1 MKRSASHVEIEPEP
15 EGEVEVKRK
24 VVSLKTFQKW
34 RTEMDRDLK
43 TISWLSSSEAIE
55 NGKKIVKE
63 LKCSVCAKFRIQ
75 IMSRRN
81 FSDYW
86 ITGASSIRTSNIR
99 DHAKSDQHLHAMS
112 LFQRERFASNGPS
125 SSTAAAPIFVALTT
139 LQDDERAR
147 LRKKMDVAY
156 FVAKEKMSFHPDTE
170 HYLYQSQE
178 LKNFTAATLYYT
190 NHAADICER
199 VVQCMRTR
207 LAWTELQLLRDI
219 IFILAT
225 EISMTQFDADPAIKL
240 WWNDKVRRPVRKVK
254 VPGSAEE
261 LDESDDSSSSS
272 DSEDN
277 SMHLLSDW
285 DSIVQ
290 LVKGADRAHSKV
302 SSIKN
307 AIEVLVPSVSI
318 TVSRSGGVNTC

>member
-125 SSTAAAPIFVALTT
+125 SSTAAAPIVVALTT

-225 EISMTQFDADPAIKL
+225 SNGKVERVFSQMKEIKRNKRSLLSNETLDDLLLISTAEISMTQLMLTQLLNYGGTIKYEGQFA
-240 WWNDKVRRPVRKVK
+240 K
-254 VPGSAEE
+254 
-261 LDESDDSSSSS
+261 
-272 DSEDN
+272 
-277 SMHLLSDW
+277 
-285 DSIVQ
+285 
-290 LVKGADRAHSKV
+290 
-302 SSIKN
+302 
-307 AIEVLVPSVSI
+307 
-318 TVSRSGGVNTC
+318 